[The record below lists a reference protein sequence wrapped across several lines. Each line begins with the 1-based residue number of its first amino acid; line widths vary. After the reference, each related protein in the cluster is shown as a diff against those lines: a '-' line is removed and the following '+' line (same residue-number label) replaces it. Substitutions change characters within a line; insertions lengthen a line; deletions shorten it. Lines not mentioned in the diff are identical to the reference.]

1 MSVQTRSELQASAL
15 TITNE
20 TAAGANTAARVG
32 GLFDDLAD
40 TATLNRERGFGS
52 LIVSGDTNFTP
63 TNNAAVKLTIE
74 MGEGILSTYNFTINK
89 TTSIITYTGI
99 AGVALKVSANLTFSA
114 TNNREFEWYIA
125 KNGSTIASSK
135 ASLTM
140 SHNNGHAV
148 YVETYLTAAVNDEF
162 TIYVKSIDS
171 AQAITIESLNFT
183 AVTL

>member
-52 LIVSGDTNFTP
+52 LSVSGDTNFTP
-63 TNNAAVKLTIE
+63 TSNAAVKLTIA
-74 MGEGILSTYNFTINK
+74 MDEGILSTYNFTLNK
-89 TTSIITYTGI
+89 TTSVITYTGI
-99 AGVALKVSANLTFSA
+99 AGAALKVSANMTFSA

-135 ASLTM
+135 SSLTM

-148 YVETYLTAAVNDEF
+148 YVEAYLTAAVNDVF
-162 TIYVKSIDS
+162 SLYVKSIDS
-171 AQAITIESLNFT
+171 AEAITIQSLNLT

>member
-1 MSVQTRSELQASAL
+1 MSVQTRSQLQASAL

-20 TAAGANTAARVG
+20 TTAGANTAARVG

-52 LIVSGDTNFTP
+52 LSVSSNTNFTP
-63 TNNAAVKLTIE
+63 TGNTAVKLTIG
-74 MGEGILSTYNFTINK
+74 MDEGILSTYNFSLNK
-89 TTSIITYTGI
+89 ISCIITYTGI
-99 AGVALKVSANLTFSA
+99 AGAALKVSANLTFSA
-114 TNNREFEWYIA
+114 SNNREFEWYIA

-140 SHNNGHAV
+140 SHDNGHAV
-148 YVETYLTAAVNDEF
+148 YVETYLTAAVNDVF
-162 TIYVKSIDS
+162 SLYVKSIDS
-171 AQAITIESLNFT
+171 SEIITIQSLNFT

>member
-1 MSVQTRSELQASAL
+1 MSVQTRIQLQDSAA

-52 LIVSGDTNFTP
+52 LSVSGDTNFTP
-63 TNNAAVKLTIE
+63 TSNAAVKLTIA
-74 MGEGILSTYNFTINK
+74 MDEGILSTYNFSLNK
-89 TTSIITYTGI
+89 TTSVITYTGI
-99 AGVALKVSANLTFSA
+99 AGAALKVSANLTFSA
-114 TNNREFEWYIA
+114 SNQREFEWYIA
-125 KNGSTIASSK
+125 KGGNTIASSK
-135 ASLTM
+135 AGITM

-148 YVETYLTAAVNDEF
+148 YFEAYLTAAVNDQF
-162 TIYVKSIDS
+162 SVFVKSIDS
-171 AQAITIESLNFT
+171 AEAITIQSLNFT

>member
-52 LIVSGDTNFTP
+52 LSVSGDTNFTP
-63 TNNAAVKLTIE
+63 TSNSAVKLTIA
-74 MGEGILSTYNFTINK
+74 MDEGILSTYNFTLNK
-89 TTSIITYTGI
+89 TTSVITYTGI
-99 AGVALKVSANLTFSA
+99 AGAALKVSANLTFSA
-114 TNNREFEWYIA
+114 SNQREFEWYIA
-125 KNGSTIASSK
+125 KGGTPIASSK
-135 ASLTM
+135 AGITM
-140 SHNNGHAV
+140 SHDNGHAV
-148 YVETYLTAAVNDEF
+148 YFEAYLTAAVNDEF

-171 AQAITIESLNFT
+171 DQAITIQSLNFT
-183 AVTL
+183 ATTL